1 MHRFL
6 ICALTALSL
15 TLPAG
20 AQDAAPP
27 ATYPAVP
34 LLSTSTTIVGEPI
47 RYPQGEAH
55 VTAAIVTLA
64 YEPRMWTAYVS
75 SSGEGGAKLHRRNWG
90 EIIENV
96 AGTDEYHWMAGNFLK
111 YAGPKNWNDLP
122 VDSHELVAICAPRP
136 VFLSAGNGGYEY
148 EPNGDSWV
156 DAKGTFLAGV
166 GAGPVYQL
174 LGKKD
179 LGTTEYPAWETL
191 LATGDIAFRQHSSGH
206 TDGPNWPFFL
216 DFAEKHMNWK

>member
-64 YEPRMWTAYVS
+64 PGARTVMHKHGVPMFAYI
-75 SSGEGGAKLHRRNWG
+75 LDG
-90 EIIENV
+90 EI
-96 AGTDEYHWMAGNFLK
+96 T
-111 YAGPKNWNDLP
+111 
-122 VDSHELVAICAPRP
+122 VD
-136 VFLSAGNGGYEY
+136 Y
-148 EPNGDSWV
+148 
-156 DAKGTFLAGV
+156 
-166 GAGPVYQL
+166 GA
-174 LGKKD
+174 
-179 LGTTEYPAWETL
+179 LGTRTYRAGQSLMEAMDVAHVGINASAQPVRL
-191 LATGDIAFRQHSSGH
+191 LAVYMGAAGAADVV
-206 TDGPNWPFFL
+206 PV
-216 DFAEKHMNWK
+216 K